1 MLTQTLSYT
10 TVETYC
16 KREEEVKGRGIAT
29 VYKSE
34 PTKNRVTMATCS
46 FHIMQID
53 LISGLIPFNS

>member
-34 PTKNRVTMATCS
+34 PTKKQGNNGHLFLSHYA
-46 FHIMQID
+46 D
-53 LISGLIPFNS
+53 